1 MKNLKILTFVLLQ
14 FFVLSSFAQTSL
26 HIASYNIRNDNQGD
40 AEKGN
45 GWKSRLPVIAQLIQ
59 FNDFDVFGAQEVL
72 NNQLNDL
79 LQHLPQYAH
88 VGVGRDDGK
97 TKGEYAPIFYN
108 KNRFKIVQEGN
119 FWLSE
124 TTDRPNKGWDAV
136 LPRICSYAKF
146 EELDNGKT
154 FWVFNLHLDHVGI
167 IAREK
172 SCELVLSQIK
182 KIAGNETSLLMGD
195 FNVDQNNKI
204 YEILNKSGLLHD
216 SYEISPLKY
225 ALNGTFNAFDPNLM
239 TDSRI
244 DHIFVTSNVKV
255 QSYAVL
261 TDSYRSPQAVEA
273 EIKKGDFPKELSF
286 KDYTAR
292 LPSDHF
298 PVAVKIEIH

>member
-1 MKNLKILTFVLLQ
+1 MKNFKILTFVILQ
-14 FFVLSSFAQTSL
+14 FFMFSSFAQTSL

-45 GWKSRLPVIAQLIQ
+45 GWKSRLPVIAQLIAY
-59 FNDFDVFGAQEVL
+59 NDFDVFGAQEVL

-79 LQHLPQYAH
+79 LQHLPQYGH

-108 KNRFKIVQEGN
+108 KNRFKVVQEGN

-167 IAREK
+167 LAREK

-182 KIAGNETSLLMGD
+182 KIAGEETSLLMGD

-204 YEILNKSGLLHD
+204 YDILNKSGLLHD
-216 SYEISPLKY
+216 SYEISALKY
-225 ALNGTFNAFDPNLM
+225 ALNGTFNAFDPSLM

-261 TDSYRSPQAVEA
+261 TDSYRSPKAVET